1 MGLFL
6 EANIADN
13 FMFKGVLKMP
23 FRFLGGEYGLLTL
36 LFLRGL

>member
-13 FMFKGVLKMP
+13 FMFKGVLKMS